1 MDKDIYLENETK
13 IVAHCNSKII
23 TTRRYNCSANVILLV
38 SWGFINLMYFN
49 PCLLQKKTIVT
60 QMMRSHSFC
69 KSFWSSFHLY
79 LKFIWQLEKGLYCT
93 AVSHLQ
99 WIWEPT
105 SRLQMSPHCH
115 LTVNDWNLLPVVSG
129 AENCHGFLQFIM
141 YCLNWKHFPDWIDL
155 LENSIFILKMQDCC
169 NILFKKVI

>member
-1 MDKDIYLENETK
+1 MPSVKEEYCHSDDGGLTHFVK
-13 IVAHCNSKII
+13 
-23 TTRRYNCSANVILLV
+23 CSDHL
-38 SWGFINLMYFN
+38 S
-49 PCLLQKKTIVT
+49 
-60 QMMRSHSFC
+60 
-69 KSFWSSFHLY
+69 HLY
-79 LKFIWQLEKGLYCT
+79 LKFIQQLKKGPCCT

-99 WIWEPT
+99 WMWEPM

-155 LENSIFILKMQDCC
+155 LENSAFILKMQDCC